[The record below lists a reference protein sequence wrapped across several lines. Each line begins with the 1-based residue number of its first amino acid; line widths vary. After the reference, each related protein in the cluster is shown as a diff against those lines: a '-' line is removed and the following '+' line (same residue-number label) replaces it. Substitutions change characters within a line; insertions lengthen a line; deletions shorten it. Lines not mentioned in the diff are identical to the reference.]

1 MEANKLQKQSAQTL
15 ETLVLFVTIFVV
27 GLCTIV
33 YELLI
38 GSVSSYFLGDS
49 IKQFSITIGLSMAA
63 MGMGTLISRSI
74 HDNLF
79 QWFISVEI
87 ILGLIGGLSVPLLFA
102 AYSLTTLYYPIMIT
116 LIVIIGILIGLEIP
130 LLTRIMEKTYAL
142 RENISNVLSLDYLG
156 ALGATLLFPFILL
169 PFFGIFKSSL
179 LIGSLNVLIGLFN
192 FWYFRKYIGIDKAP
206 RLKLFMAAISILLIG
221 MLFWSQNL
229 INAWETNVYEDRVIL
244 SKQSAYQK
252 IVLTKHKEDFRLYLD
267 GHLQFSSI
275 DEYRYHESLVHIPLS
290 LMKHPENILVLGG
303 GDGLAVREI
312 LKYPGVKTITVVDL
326 DPEIT
331 RLGLTNNLFLKL
343 NHSSLK
349 DDRVQIKNVDGFKF
363 LEDAS
368 EFYETLINASG
379 YTMALMAFNR
389 FICVC
394 KTEKYKHM
402 FSKKKTLLINCILW
416 VLCCIIGVLLI
427 KGGSSYAK
435 FFPQQSMCTISR
447 REKTTATKILGI
459 MLNVSAIF
467 LPLAVTFYCY
477 LKIIIKIRQHKR
489 NVRQATTGSRSTIGT
504 QEIRTTWTLMAVL
517 IGYLVLWIPVV
528 IVGIAS
534 SYNKALPHHITIIE
548 PICMACSSAINPIIY
563 GTMSPAFRK
572 EYRKIFRS
580 ISSPVIDHL
589 ASYCCFCN
597 KRAAEQ

>member
-1 MEANKLQKQSAQTL
+1 VEANKPRKQSPQTL

-63 MGMGTLISRSI
+63 MGVGTLLSRSI
-74 HDNLF
+74 NGNLF
-79 QWFISVEI
+79 QWFIFVEI
-87 ILGLIGGLSVPLLFA
+87 LLGLIGGLSVPFLFA

-130 LLTRIMEKTYAL
+130 LLTRIMEKTYVL

-179 LIGSLNVLIGLFN
+179 IIGSLNVLIGLFN
-192 FWYFRKYIGIDKAP
+192 FWYFRKYIEINNAP
-206 RLKLFMAAISILLIG
+206 RLKISISAITILIIG

-244 SKQSAYQK
+244 SKQSNYQK
-252 IVLTKHKEDFRLYLD
+252 IVITKHKEDIRLYLD

-290 LMKHPENILVLGG
+290 LMKYPENILVLGG

-312 LKYPGVKTITVVDL
+312 LKYPDVKTITVVDL

-349 DDRVQIKNVDGFKF
+349 DEKVQIKNVDGFKF
-363 LEDAS
+363 LEDSSQYYDVIIADLPDPKTAALARLYS
-368 EFYETLINASG
+368 KEFYKLAIKKLSKQGIFVTQSTSPFFAKKAFWSIHNTVQASG
-379 YTMALMAFNR
+379 FKFVRPYHTYVPSFGDWGFVMASKIKLDYKR
-389 FICVC
+389 LSLKVQ
-394 KTEKYKHM
+394 TKYLDKSNIKPLFV
-402 FSKKKTLLINCILW
+402 FSKDLKADNIRPSSLNQPI
-416 VLCCIIGVLLI
+416 VL
-427 KGGSSYAK
+427 SY
-435 FFPQQSMCTISR
+435 
-447 REKTTATKILGI
+447 
-459 MLNVSAIF
+459 
-467 LPLAVTFYCY
+467 Y
-477 LKIIIKIRQHKR
+477 LEGWKHW
-489 NVRQATTGSRSTIGT
+489 N
-504 QEIRTTWTLMAVL
+504 
-517 IGYLVLWIPVV
+517 
-528 IVGIAS
+528 
-534 SYNKALPHHITIIE
+534 
-548 PICMACSSAINPIIY
+548 
-563 GTMSPAFRK
+563 
-572 EYRKIFRS
+572 
-580 ISSPVIDHL
+580 
-589 ASYCCFCN
+589 
-597 KRAAEQ
+597 